1 MNRIYICD
9 VEKTDI
15 TANLRF
21 NIIAKDIN
29 DAVDKVKNELNNIIG
44 EQFLKKMIRRF
55 EYKYDLSKTYEK
67 PPYIEITD
75 MSSTRQID
83 IKYLNDKIN
92 ELRGRE
98 YKKDTNLSNIVKD
111 LILYES
117 YCIEVFFSGC
127 LIQRYENIYYNE
139 YGEVEQFRREKSDY
153 IDEVF
158 NKFEF
163 GSKVRLKNL
172 NNGIVYTITST
183 PYSTFCSRDWEN
195 VYGIKQEG
203 YEDIEDGTGY
213 EIEVH
218 ESELEKIEEE

>member
-1 MNRIYICD
+1 
-9 VEKTDI
+9 
-15 TANLRF
+15 
-21 NIIAKDIN
+21 
-29 DAVDKVKNELNNIIG
+29 
-44 EQFLKKMIRRF
+44 MIRRF

-183 PYSTFCSRDWEN
+183 PYSTFCSRDLEN